1 MSKDHILI
9 NQFKELR
16 SFSLKALE
24 NNTVLLNDGPVL
36 VAGKNQF
43 RSMWTRDFC
52 YAARGL
58 IAERK
63 FDVVK
68 NHLNFLLNNM
78 REDGLVPRTVDSMLP
93 RYRVI
98 RNSLRYLTGFGTI
111 PEITDPL
118 IIEYKDEHGTEAID
132 SNLLVILTS
141 CTYVEVS
148 KDFDWLDTQENNLKR
163 AFHFYDAKLDKGLIV
178 QRKFSDW
185 QDSVKREGKTFYT
198 NLLFWIVCQ
207 KLQSYPSFQIDKSKL
222 DLLKNN
228 LVRHF
233 YDSNTG
239 LFISMLNQPYISLEA
254 NLFAIEFNFDGVS
267 SSELYKNLIN
277 HELWTRY
284 SIPGFN
290 TVPNYPI
297 SWRHLAVTLAGLGHY
312 HDEVYWSW
320 LMALSAKVAHKMG
333 DLSSALKILNR
344 LQELSIRD
352 QAIREVYRSEEAL
365 RPWESWLFQ
374 SEQDFS
380 WGSGMI
386 LDALS
391 IID

>member
-1 MSKDHILI
+1 MKDHILI
-9 NQFKELR
+9 NQFDPLKN
-16 SFSLKALE
+16 FALKALE
-24 NNTVLLNDGPVL
+24 NNTIQLKNGPVL

-58 IAERK
+58 IAMRK

-68 NHLNFLLNNM
+68 SHLNFLLNHM
-78 REDGLVPRTVDSMLP
+78 REDGLVPRTVDSILP

-98 RNSLRYLTGFGTI
+98 RNSIKYLFGVGTI

-132 SNLLVILTS
+132 SNLLVILTAI
-141 CTYVEVS
+141 TYVEAS
-148 KDFDWLDTQENNLKR
+148 NDLEWLITQEINLKK
-163 AFHFYDAKLDKGLIV
+163 ALHFYDPKFDDGLIV

-198 NLLFWIVCQ
+198 NLLYWIVCH
-207 KLQSYPSFQIDKSKL
+207 KLQKHPTFQIDEQSL
-222 DLLKNN
+222 HSLREN
-228 LVRHF
+228 LVHHF
-233 YDSNTG
+233 YDVKSG
-239 LFISMLNQPYISLEA
+239 LFRSILNENYISLDA
-254 NLFAIEFNFDGVS
+254 NLFAIEFGFDGVS
-267 SSELYKNLIN
+267 HEELYKNLTN
-277 HELWTRY
+277 HELWTRF

-290 TVPNYPI
+290 TVPNYPT

-320 LMALSAKVAHKMG
+320 LMALSAKVAYRM
-333 DLSSALKILNR
+333 DDRVSALKILNR
-344 LQELSIRD
+344 LQELSLRD
-352 QAIREVYRSEEAL
+352 QAIREVYRNEEDL
-365 RPWESWLFQ
+365 RPWESWLFK

-391 IID
+391 ILD

>member
-1 MSKDHILI
+1 MKDHILI
-9 NQFKELR
+9 NQFDPLKN
-16 SFSLKALE
+16 FALKALE
-24 NNTVLLNDGPVL
+24 NNTIQLKNGPVL

-58 IAERK
+58 IAMRK

-68 NHLNFLLNNM
+68 SHLNFLLNHM
-78 REDGLVPRTVDSMLP
+78 REDGLVPRTVDSILP

-98 RNSLRYLTGFGTI
+98 RNSIKYLFGVGTI

-132 SNLLVILTS
+132 SNLLVILTAI
-141 CTYVEVS
+141 TYVEAS
-148 KDFDWLDTQENNLKR
+148 NDLEWLITQEINLKK
-163 AFHFYDAKLDKGLIV
+163 ALHFYDPKFDDGLIV

-198 NLLFWIVCQ
+198 NLLYWIVCH
-207 KLQSYPSFQIDKSKL
+207 KLQKHPTFQIDEQSL
-222 DLLKNN
+222 HSLREN
-228 LVRHF
+228 LVHHF
-233 YDSNTG
+233 YDVKSG
-239 LFISMLNQPYISLEA
+239 LFRSILNENYISLDA
-254 NLFAIEFNFDGVS
+254 NLFAIEFGFDGVS
-267 SSELYKNLIN
+267 HEELYKNLTN
-277 HELWTRY
+277 HELWTRF

-290 TVPNYPI
+290 TVPNYPT

-320 LMALSAKVAHKMG
+320 LMALSAKVAYRM
-333 DLSSALKILNR
+333 DDRVSALKILNR
-344 LQELSIRD
+344 LQELSLRD
-352 QAIREVYRSEEAL
+352 QAIREVYRNEEDQ
-365 RPWESWLFQ
+365 RPWESWLFK

-391 IID
+391 ILD